1 MNNRCK
7 IFKIIIEIKFTSKSL
22 ALDVDENE
30 SKKRI
35 KMRQNY
41 FKSGNGILREKKVF
55 VHGVM

>member
-41 FKSGNGILREKKVF
+41 FKSGNGKL
-55 VHGVM
+55 